1 MPRERSRAS
10 FLIQGRGPGRF
21 YGPVSAS
28 LCSWATVSSPCVLY
42 EASRRRHVRSQ
53 FNTTRLLME
62 FMSVA
67 DNSSRSNACLDLP
80 ADFYWYG
87 GGNGTAQEHISLA
100 VNALMAAIKEP
111 TNRRWNPYQEAMIR
125 ASFRKRLEKAAQGK
139 LRPPGELKSLR
150 GGVTL
155 FEIRWRDIDVREVN
169 SSGIDSYAQVEV
181 RLIHAQP
188 FDQLGLCILG
198 LHAHEKV
205 IVNGDPAATKAA
217 QDAEIDKAE
226 HLLISGYSTCWG
238 VERRTQHD

>member
-1 MPRERSRAS
+1 MLVGDCEFPLHVVRGKPSTACA
-10 FLIQGRGPGRF
+10 LTIQYHP
-21 YGPVSAS
+21 
-28 LCSWATVSSPCVLY
+28 AT
-42 EASRRRHVRSQ
+42 
-53 FNTTRLLME
+53 ME

-111 TNRRWNPYQEAMIR
+111 RNRRWNPYQEAMIR
-125 ASFRKRLEKAAQGK
+125 ASFKKRLEKAAQGK
-139 LRPPGELKSLR
+139 LRPPEELKSLR
-150 GGVTL
+150 GGVAL

-205 IVNGDPAATKAA
+205 IIKGNPAATKAA
-217 QDAEIDKAE
+217 QDTEINIAERR
-226 HLLISGYSTCWG
+226 LISGYSTNWG

>member
-1 MPRERSRAS
+1 
-10 FLIQGRGPGRF
+10 
-21 YGPVSAS
+21 
-28 LCSWATVSSPCVLY
+28 
-42 EASRRRHVRSQ
+42 
-53 FNTTRLLME
+53 ME

-139 LRPPGELKSLR
+139 LRPPEELKSLR
-150 GGVTL
+150 GGVAL

-205 IVNGDPAATKAA
+205 IIKGNPAATKAA
-217 QDAEIDKAE
+217 QDTEINIAERR
-226 HLLISGYSTCWG
+226 LISGYSTNWG
-238 VERRTQHD
+238 VERRTQYD

>member
-1 MPRERSRAS
+1 
-10 FLIQGRGPGRF
+10 
-21 YGPVSAS
+21 
-28 LCSWATVSSPCVLY
+28 
-42 EASRRRHVRSQ
+42 
-53 FNTTRLLME
+53 
-62 FMSVA
+62 MSVA

-169 SSGIDSYAQVEV
+169 SSGIASYAQVEV

-217 QDAEIDKAE
+217 QDAEINIAE
-226 HLLISGYSTCWG
+226 RRLISGYSTNWG
-238 VERRTQHD
+238 VERRTQYD

>member
-1 MPRERSRAS
+1 
-10 FLIQGRGPGRF
+10 
-21 YGPVSAS
+21 
-28 LCSWATVSSPCVLY
+28 
-42 EASRRRHVRSQ
+42 
-53 FNTTRLLME
+53 ME

-205 IVNGDPAATKAA
+205 IIKGNPAATKAA
-217 QDAEIDKAE
+217 QDAEINIAE
-226 HLLISGYSTCWG
+226 RRLISGYSTCWG

>member
-1 MPRERSRAS
+1 MSQIIP
-10 FLIQGRGPGRF
+10 PGR
-21 YGPVSAS
+21 
-28 LCSWATVSSPCVLY
+28 T
-42 EASRRRHVRSQ
+42 
-53 FNTTRLLME
+53 
-62 FMSVA
+62 
-67 DNSSRSNACLDLP
+67 ACLDLP

-100 VNALMAAIKEP
+100 VKALMAAIKKP
-111 TNRRWNPYQEAMIR
+111 RNRRWNPYQEAMIR

-139 LRPPGELKSLR
+139 LRPPEELKSLR
-150 GGVTL
+150 GGVAL

-205 IVNGDPAATKAA
+205 IVEGTRLRPRPRRMLRSALPKAFSTRDIPHA
-217 QDAEIDKAE
+217 GVSSGAHNMTEVLHNVIS
-226 HLLISGYSTCWG
+226 HLYSLIYDFS
-238 VERRTQHD
+238 E

>member
-1 MPRERSRAS
+1 MRTGVS
-10 FLIQGRGPGRF
+10 FLMLVGDCGFPLRVVRGKPSTACALTIQYHP
-21 YGPVSAS
+21 
-28 LCSWATVSSPCVLY
+28 AT
-42 EASRRRHVRSQ
+42 
-53 FNTTRLLME
+53 ME
-62 FMSVA
+62 FVSVA
-67 DNSSRSNACLDLP
+67 DNSARSNACLDLP

-87 GGNGTAQEHISLA
+87 GGNGTVQEHISLA

-111 TNRRWNPYQEAMIR
+111 RNRRWNPYQEAMIR

-139 LRPPGELKSLR
+139 LRPPEELKSLR
-150 GGVTL
+150 GGVAL

-205 IVNGDPAATKAA
+205 IIKGDPAATKAA

-226 HLLISGYSTCWG
+226 YLLISGYSTCWG

>member
-1 MPRERSRAS
+1 
-10 FLIQGRGPGRF
+10 
-21 YGPVSAS
+21 
-28 LCSWATVSSPCVLY
+28 
-42 EASRRRHVRSQ
+42 
-53 FNTTRLLME
+53 ME

-80 ADFYWYG
+80 VDFYWYG
-87 GGNGTAQEHISLA
+87 GGNGTGQAHITLA
-100 VNALMAAIKEP
+100 VEALMGAIKAP
-111 TNRRWNPYQEAMIR
+111 ANRRWNPYLDQINR
-125 ASFRKRLEKAAQGK
+125 AHFKKRLQRAAKGK
-139 LRPPGELKSLR
+139 LYPPEELKSLR
-150 GGVTL
+150 GGVAL

-205 IVNGDPAATKAA
+205 IVEGDPAATKAA
-217 QDAEIDKAE
+217 QDAEIGIAE
-226 HLLISGYSTCWG
+226 SLLNSGYSTCWG

>member
-1 MPRERSRAS
+1 
-10 FLIQGRGPGRF
+10 
-21 YGPVSAS
+21 
-28 LCSWATVSSPCVLY
+28 
-42 EASRRRHVRSQ
+42 
-53 FNTTRLLME
+53 ME

-125 ASFRKRLEKAAQGK
+125 ASFRKRLEKAAQGE
-139 LRPPGELKSLR
+139 LYPPEELKSLR
-150 GGVTL
+150 GNDVL
-155 FEIRWRDIDVREVN
+155 FEIRWSQGEISVNEVN
-169 SSGIDSYAQVEV
+169 RVGIPVEV

-188 FDQLGLCILG
+188 SDQLGRCILG

-205 IVNGDPAATKAA
+205 IIEGNPTATKAA

-226 HLLISGYSTCWG
+226 CRLTSGYSTNWG